1 MLVKNPKILTQML
14 DIFKENI
21 SDLPDFR
28 KNKNNNVKYSMEDIM
43 LTPLS
48 MFYMQSPSWL
58 SFQKKMEDT
67 KGISNMTTLFGV
79 DKIPTDNLVRKVV
92 DTIDPYKLQSVYDD
106 ILKLAQVNG
115 ILKEFTVMGNYLL
128 VTLDGTYYHSSKTI
142 KCNCCQTRTSKETGE
157 VLYLHSTITP
167 AIVHPALKKVLPLMQ
182 EFISNADGDATKSDK
197 QDCEVNAAKRWL
209 EKFQV
214 LTGFKIIVMGDDL
227 YASEPMIKAT
237 LAKHHSYIF
246 ICKEDSH
253 IVLYE
258 YVNAIKN
265 LGTMDTVTTQETIK
279 KGRGKKAYES
289 IVTTTYNYVNNIPI
303 KSGEKALNNNWCEIK
318 ITNEDGKILYHN
330 RFVTDMEITDNNV
343 IDIASYGRARWKI
356 ENENNNTLKT
366 KGYNLEH
373 NFGHGDKYLSQ
384 TLCSLNILTYLMHTI
399 QEFIDEQYMELRA
412 ITNTRVEFFE
422 ELRTISSYI
431 VFKNFESMLAWM
443 IKSRQTKK
451 NIDLTPYI

>member
-1 MLVKNPKILTQML
+1 M
-14 DIFKENI
+14 
-21 SDLPDFR
+21 
-28 KNKNNNVKYSMEDIM
+28 
-43 LTPLS
+43 
-48 MFYMQSPSWL
+48 
-58 SFQKKMEDT
+58 
-67 KGISNMTTLFGV
+67 
-79 DKIPTDNLVRKVV
+79 
-92 DTIDPYKLQSVYDD
+92 
-106 ILKLAQVNG
+106 
-115 ILKEFTVMGNYLL
+115 
-128 VTLDGTYYHSSKTI
+128 
-142 KCNCCQTRTSKETGE
+142 
-157 VLYLHSTITP
+157 
-167 AIVHPALKKVLPLMQ
+167 
-182 EFISNADGDATKSDK
+182 
-197 QDCEVNAAKRWL
+197 
-209 EKFQV
+209 
-214 LTGFKIIVMGDDL
+214 

-279 KGRGKKAYES
+279 KGRGKKAYKS
-289 IVTTTYNYVNNIPI
+289 IVTTTYNYVNNVPI
-303 KSGEKALNNNWCEIK
+303 KSGEKALNTNWCEIK

-330 RFVTDMEITDNNV
+330 CFVTDIEITDKNV
-343 IDIASYGRARWKI
+343 IDITSYGRARWKI

-443 IKSRQTKK
+443 IKSRQTDG
-451 NIDLTPYI
+451 NVDLTPYI

>member
-1 MLVKNPKILTQML
+1 
-14 DIFKENI
+14 
-21 SDLPDFR
+21 
-28 KNKNNNVKYSMEDIM
+28 
-43 LTPLS
+43 
-48 MFYMQSPSWL
+48 
-58 SFQKKMEDT
+58 
-67 KGISNMTTLFGV
+67 
-79 DKIPTDNLVRKVV
+79 
-92 DTIDPYKLQSVYDD
+92 
-106 ILKLAQVNG
+106 
-115 ILKEFTVMGNYLL
+115 
-128 VTLDGTYYHSSKTI
+128 
-142 KCNCCQTRTSKETGE
+142 
-157 VLYLHSTITP
+157 
-167 AIVHPALKKVLPLMQ
+167 
-182 EFISNADGDATKSDK
+182 
-197 QDCEVNAAKRWL
+197 
-209 EKFQV
+209 
-214 LTGFKIIVMGDDL
+214 
-227 YASEPMIKAT
+227 MIKAT

-279 KGRGKKAYES
+279 KGMGKKVYKS
-289 IVTTTYNYVNNIPI
+289 IVTTTYNYVNNVPI
-303 KSGEKALNNNWCEIK
+303 KSGEKALNTNWCEIK

-330 RFVTDMEITDNNV
+330 CFVTDIEITDKNV

-399 QEFIDEQYMELRA
+399 QEFIDEQYIELRA

>member
-14 DIFKENI
+14 NIFKENI

-79 DKIPTDNLVRKVV
+79 DKIPTDNLVRKIV
-92 DTIDPYKLQSVYDD
+92 DTIDPYKLQSVYDN
-106 ILKLAQVNG
+106 ILKLAQANG
-115 ILKEFTVMGNYLL
+115 VLKEFTVMGNYLL
-128 VTLDGTYYHSSKTI
+128 VTLDGTYYHSSKKI
-142 KCNCCQTRTSKETGE
+142 KCNCCQTRTGKETGD

-167 AIVHPALKKVLPLMQ
+167 SIVHPALKKVLPMMQ

-209 EKFQV
+209 EKFQA

-237 LAKHHSYIF
+237 LAEDHSYIF

-258 YVNAIKN
+258 YVDAIKN
-265 LGTMDTVTTQETIK
+265 LGTIDTVTTQETIK
-279 KGRGKKAYES
+279 KGRGKKAYE
-289 IVTTTYNYVNNIPI
+289 VVQTTTYNYVNDVPI
-303 KSGEKALNNNWCEIK
+303 KGGEEALNTNWCEI
-318 ITNEDGKILYHN
+318 I
-330 RFVTDMEITDNNV
+330 VTDENV

-356 ENENNNTLKT
+356 ENENNNILKT

-373 NFGHGDKYLSQ
+373 NFGHGDEYLSQ

-399 QEFIDEQYMELRA
+399 QEFIDGQYMELRA
-412 ITNTRVEFFE
+412 ITNTRAEFFE

-451 NIDLTPYI
+451 NVDLTPYI